1 MPSGQPEVDRII
13 IPGIPLRAHVG
24 VTAEER
30 DIEQDIVVGVVLHLD
45 LAPAGTSD
53 DLAKTVDY
61 DAVCETASRVV
72 ASRPFDLIEAI
83 AEEVAQAISDAFDVV
98 EVDVRVEKP
107 GALTSWNVP
116 FAAVEIR
123 RTHGDSR

>member
-1 MPSGQPEVDRII
+1 
-13 IPGIPLRAHVG
+13 VG

-30 DIEQDIVVGVVLHLD
+30 DVEQDIVVGVVLYLD

-61 DAVCETASRVV
+61 DTVCGTVSRVV

-83 AEEVAQAISDAFDVV
+83 AEEVAQAILGAFDVV

-107 GALTSWNVP
+107 GALTSWKAP

-123 RTHGDSR
+123 RTRGDSR